1 MISLGLPW
9 ALLLLPL
16 PVVVHLGLPAYRKSP
31 AAVRVPDL
39 QRLADL
45 SGQTPNA
52 GAMVAPRS
60 RWQWIILCAIWVALV
75 LALARPQW
83 LEPPVVREQSMRDL
97 LLAVDLSSSMEA
109 EDFTDPQGRM
119 VDRLTAVK
127 QVLDD
132 FLSRRQGDR
141 VGLIVFGSAV
151 FVQVPFTEDLNV
163 LRILLD
169 ELQVRMAGPK
179 TALGDAVGLAMTLF
193 EGSEVDQK
201 VLIVLTD
208 GNDTGSLVPPA
219 RAAEIAR
226 DNGIV
231 IHTVAVG
238 DPATVGE
245 EQLDTASLVTVADV
259 TGGRYFFAA
268 DRDQLEQIYS
278 ELDALNPRQVET
290 LSFRPQRDLFQWPLG
305 LALALSFLVAAVAV
319 SRVILP
325 RRWSSAGAA

>member
-1 MISLGLPW
+1 MMSLGLPW

-16 PVVVHLGLPAYRKSP
+16 PVAVYLGLPAYRQSP

-45 SGQTPNA
+45 SGQTPSA
-52 GAMVAPRS
+52 GAMIAPRS
-60 RWQWIILCAIWVALV
+60 RLQWLILCAIWVALV

-97 LLAVDLSSSMEA
+97 LLAVDLSSSMEV
-109 EDFTDPQGRM
+109 EDFTDDQGPT

-141 VGLIVFGSAV
+141 VGLIVFGSSV
-151 FVQVPFTEDLNV
+151 FVHAPFTDDLYV
-163 LRILLD
+163 LRRLLD
-169 ELQVRMAGPK
+169 ELQVGMAGPK
-179 TALGDAVGLAMTLF
+179 TALGDAIGLSMTLF
-193 EGSEVDQK
+193 ENSEVDQR

-226 DNGIV
+226 DSGV
-231 IHTVAVG
+231 IIHSVAVG
-238 DPATVGE
+238 DPGTVGE
-245 EQLDTASLVTVADV
+245 EKLDQASLQAVAEI

-268 DRDQLEQIYS
+268 DRDQLEKTYI
-278 ELDALNPRQVET
+278 ELDALNPRQVVT

-305 LALALSFLVAAVAV
+305 LALALSFLF
-319 SRVILP
+319 
-325 RRWSSAGAA
+325 AGASVLRRRTVPAVGAA

>member
-16 PVVVHLGLPAYRKSP
+16 PVAVYLGLPAYRQSP

-45 SGQTPNA
+45 SGQTPSA
-52 GAMVAPRS
+52 GAMVSPRS
-60 RWQWIILCAIWVALV
+60 RWQWIILCAVWVALV

-109 EDFTDPQGRM
+109 EDFADSQGRV

-141 VGLIVFGSAV
+141 IGLIVFGSAV
-151 FVQVPFTEDLNV
+151 FAQAPFTEDLDV
-163 LRILLD
+163 LRTLLD

-179 TALGDAVGLAMTLF
+179 TALGDAIGLAMTLF

-201 VLIVLTD
+201 VLIILTD

-238 DPATVGE
+238 DPATAGE
-245 EQLDTASLVTVADV
+245 EQLDTGSLTAVAEV
-259 TGGRYFFAA
+259 TGGRFFFAA

-305 LALALSFLVAAVAV
+305 LAMGLSFLFAAVTV
-319 SRVILP
+319 LRTVFTHRP
-325 RRWSSAGAA
+325 PPAGAN

>member
-1 MISLGLPW
+1 M
-9 ALLLLPL
+9 
-16 PVVVHLGLPAYRKSP
+16 
-31 AAVRVPDL
+31 
-39 QRLADL
+39 
-45 SGQTPNA
+45 
-52 GAMVAPRS
+52 
-60 RWQWIILCAIWVALV
+60 
-75 LALARPQW
+75 
-83 LEPPVVREQSMRDL
+83 
-97 LLAVDLSSSMEA
+97 
-109 EDFTDPQGRM
+109 
-119 VDRLTAVK
+119 
-127 QVLDD
+127 
-132 FLSRRQGDR
+132 
-141 VGLIVFGSAV
+141 
-151 FVQVPFTEDLNV
+151 
-163 LRILLD
+163 
-169 ELQVRMAGPK
+169 
-179 TALGDAVGLAMTLF
+179 
-193 EGSEVDQK
+193 
-201 VLIVLTD
+201 LIVLTD